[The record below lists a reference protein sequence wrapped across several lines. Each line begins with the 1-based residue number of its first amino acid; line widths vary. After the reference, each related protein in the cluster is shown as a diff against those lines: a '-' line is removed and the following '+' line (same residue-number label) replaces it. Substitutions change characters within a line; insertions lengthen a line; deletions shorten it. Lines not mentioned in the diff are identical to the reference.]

1 MLDFVFDN
9 SRKQTDSAIVI
20 IADNSKVLQNE
31 RLVKRVG
38 KTIIE
43 SLLNALQAEAVND
56 ESDVFIKTYSAQ
68 TPCLFLTINKKDP
81 FKTGKTLY
89 SKLKKYANA
98 DIYVGS
104 DLDESFFEKMLIAM
118 ENENYSFDKYCTKK
132 KAEDFDKLETVQ
144 FFGVKKPNMKKVAA
158 ITNAVRYAR
167 DLGNEPANRL
177 TPYEF
182 IKDVERLS
190 YLDID
195 VEVLDETAMKEEN
208 FGLALAVA
216 QGSSNSPYTA
226 ILKWKGNPN
235 KEDFDCGLV
244 GKGVIYDSGGL
255 SLKSRSGLRSM
266 KQDMSGAADVVSV
279 IKAIALQRL
288 PVNVVAVVTMVEN
301 MPSAHA
307 YKVDDILTSMS
318 GQTVEIID
326 TDAEGRL
333 VLADSL
339 WYIQKRFKV
348 KTLIDIA
355 TLTGAAEVIFG
366 GVYAAI
372 FGNDDKL
379 IQKLIK
385 TGEYVNERLW
395 PLPLNADY
403 DKRMNSSIADMKNFD
418 KPRMA
423 VPSTAA
429 AFLQRFVHKS
439 TKWAHLDI
447 GGCECDEK
455 DKVSTGFGVM
465 LLEDFI
471 HNFVK

>member
-1 MLDFVFDN
+1 MLDFVFDI
-9 SRKQTDSAIVI
+9 SKKQTDAAVAVMGESL
-20 IADNSKVLQNE
+20 NVLKNE
-31 RLVKRVG
+31 RLVKKVG
-38 KTIIE
+38 KSVIE
-43 SLLNALQAEAVND
+43 SLLAAIQAEEAED
-56 ESDVFIKTYSAQ
+56 KTGLFIKTYSGA
-68 TPCLFLTINKKDP
+68 TPCMFFIFDKNDP
-81 FKTGKTLY
+81 FDAGKTLY
-89 SKLKKYANA
+89 NKLKKYMNA
-98 DIYVGS
+98 QIYVGS
-104 DLDESFFEKMLIAM
+104 ELEDDYIEKLVISM
-118 ENENYSFDKYCTKK
+118 ENANYSFDKYCTKK

-144 FFGVKKPNMKKVAA
+144 FIGVKKPNMQKITAV
-158 ITNAVRYAR
+158 TNAVRYAR
-167 DLGNEPANRL
+167 DLSNEPANRL

-182 IKDVERLS
+182 IKDVERLN

-195 VEVLDETAMKEEN
+195 VEILDEEAMKQEN

-216 QGSSNSPYTA
+216 QGSSNPPYTA
-226 ILKWKGNPN
+226 VLQWRGNPSQ
-235 KEDFDCGLV
+235 EEFDCGLV

-255 SLKSRSGLRSM
+255 SLKSRSGLRLM
-266 KQDMSGAADVVSV
+266 KLDMSGAADVVAV
-279 IKAIALQRL
+279 VKAAALQRL
-288 PVNVVAVVTMVEN
+288 PINVVAVVTMVEN
-301 MPSAHA
+301 MPSDNA

-333 VLADSL
+333 ALADSL

-366 GVYAAI
+366 GLYAAI

-385 TGEYVNERLW
+385 SGSDVNELLW
-395 PLPLNADY
+395 QLPLNSEY

-418 KPRMA
+418 KPRLA

-429 AFLQRFVHKS
+429 AFLQRFILKS

-455 DKVSTGFGVM
+455 TKVSTGFGVM

-471 HNFVK
+471 HSLVK